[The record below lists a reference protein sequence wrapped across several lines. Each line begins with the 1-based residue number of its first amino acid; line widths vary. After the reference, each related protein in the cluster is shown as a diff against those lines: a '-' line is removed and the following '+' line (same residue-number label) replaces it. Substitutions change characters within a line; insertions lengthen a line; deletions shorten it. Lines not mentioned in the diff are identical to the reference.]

1 MDATYGSLDSVT
13 GVILAGGPSSRMG
26 SNKALLPHQG
36 GLFIETIYRQFSR
49 IFSEVLLVTN
59 TPEQYGFV
67 PCRKVADQ
75 LTGAGPLA
83 GIHAALSHCTT
94 EFIFVAACDMPC
106 LNPALIKY
114 LVGRAPG
121 FDVVIPAG
129 SKGLEALHA
138 LYSTQALPAVTAAL
152 AAGRRRIVS
161 FFDDVRVCQVGSE
174 EVARFDP
181 GFRSFHNINT
191 PEEYF
196 CLREEQRTA
205 KGLEVTTARQARNGC
220 EAFG

>member
-1 MDATYGSLDSVT
+1 MYGRLDSVT

-36 GLFIETIYRQFSR
+36 GLFIETIYRLFCQLFSD
-49 IFSEVLLVTN
+49 VLLVTN
-59 TPEQYGFV
+59 APEQYGFV
-67 PCRKVADQ
+67 PCRKIADQ
-75 LTGAGPLA
+75 HTGAGPLA

-106 LNPALIKY
+106 LNPELISY
-114 LVGRAPG
+114 LAGRAPG

-129 SKGLEALHA
+129 DKGLEALHA
-138 LYSTQALPAVTAAL
+138 IYSTQALPAISTAL

-161 FFDDVRVCQVGSE
+161 FFDDVRVCQVECSD
-174 EVARFDP
+174 VARFDQ

-191 PEEYF
+191 PEEYYR
-196 CLREEQRTA
+196 LREEQRA
-205 KGLEVTTARQARNGC
+205 VRAEPVVVPRRLRNGC
-220 EAFG
+220 EAVG